1 MPDKNRLAVIM
12 NTFRLDEP
20 TAEYVLAQTLQLIK
34 DIDHKDDKP
43 NRNEVTEALRRYFN
57 LDFSQI
63 EAVMDY
69 AYGKS
74 QDRDK
79 PNDYAIAKALNERAI
94 EIFTLY
100 ADHSTTPD
108 ITDVNRSYVLLAD
121 ELKKIY
127 ERTPE
132 LKSISET
139 TCWHNFDRIEYI
151 HDEVWGYTNNM
162 NGDYGQSHNAVINT
176 LIIKSGINKPT
187 LTNNQKRLL
196 DEADKAIAD
205 FKQELTNIEKN
216 KDRDWYIPEY
226 NLTRKDD
233 GSILVNGVL
242 VLSKTHAGQVPDK
255 MMDFAFNHDGQ
266 EPAVPAKNVIAT
278 NRPFTTILGDM
289 GFDAT
294 LRALFFPVVSKT
306 KGISFRSHITRGT
319 ANTENIDT
327 NELDHKLKDLNA
339 KTEYANTIDD
349 KPIDLSQIPF

>member
-34 DIDHKDDKP
+34 DIDNKDNKP
-43 NRNEVTEALRRYFN
+43 SRNEVTEALRKYFN

-69 AYGKS
+69 TYGKS

-79 PNDYAIAKALNERAI
+79 PNDYAIAKELNERAI

-108 ITDVNRSYVLLAD
+108 ITAVNRSYVLLAD

-127 ERTPE
+127 ERMPE
-132 LKSISET
+132 LKNIAET
-139 TCWHNFDRIEYI
+139 ICWHNFDRIEYI
-151 HDEVWGYTNNM
+151 HDELWDYTNYNH
-162 NGDYGQSHNAVINT
+162 NDYGQSHNAVINT
-176 LIIKSGINKPT
+176 LIIKSGVKNPT
-187 LTNNQKRLL
+187 FTSKQQELIT
-196 DEADKAIAD
+196 EADKAIAD
-205 FKQELTNIEKN
+205 FKQELANIEKN
-216 KDRDWYIPEY
+216 KDRNWYIPEY
-226 NLTRKDD
+226 RLTRKDD
-233 GSILVNGVL
+233 GSILVNGIL

-266 EPAVPAKNVIAT
+266 EPTVPAKEYIAT

-306 KGISFRSHITRGT
+306 KGISFRSHITRET
-319 ANTENIDT
+319 ANAENIDT

-339 KTEYANTIDD
+339 KTEYYDAIDD